1 MELAAVLDAG
11 LPIVMRCGNA
21 ATASVGGGL
30 AFVAD
35 ESALNNLQHLV
46 DVTAA
51 EAGMPADLTRI
62 LTEEVAA
69 RPGGAAVSAEI
80 AGSVGRDGDFTL
92 SISPY
97 RGAADLGGDGDFGQN
112 PAGERH
118 SEEAAA
124 AVQAAGRGTPGR
136 LVALPP
142 PARRTAGCGIL
153 PALAILLAAGSDF
166 GYSGPAILRPREQG
180 EQGEQGEQQ
189 YGRSVPAALHD
200 ARDDLFQTTAL
211 MKAAAA
217 GQAAAVEALLAAGAA
232 LCH

>member
-1 MELAAVLDAG
+1 MPAGHGRGAGNSAIAFFRAWCLVELAAVLDAG

-62 LTEEVAA
+62 LMEEVAA

-142 PARRTAGCGIL
+142 PARCAAVNFAAGCGIL
-153 PALAILLAAGSDF
+153 PALAILLAAGSDLDACDES
-166 GYSGPAILRPREQG
+166 YPR
-180 EQGEQGEQQ
+180 
-189 YGRSVPAALHD
+189 
-200 ARDDLFQTTAL
+200 
-211 MKAAAA
+211 AAAR
-217 GQAAAVEALLAAGAA
+217 
-232 LCH
+232 